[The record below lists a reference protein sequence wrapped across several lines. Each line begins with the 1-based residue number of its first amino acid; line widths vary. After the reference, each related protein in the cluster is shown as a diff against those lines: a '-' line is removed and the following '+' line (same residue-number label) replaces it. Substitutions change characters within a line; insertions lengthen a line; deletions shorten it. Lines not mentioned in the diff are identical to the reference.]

1 MARCWD
7 WCIKRTTHTAH
18 TLTDA
23 LRRTGRSH
31 ACFPEYLK
39 DTRRSI
45 AKSCIAA
52 AIAACCWMC
61 YDDGIR
67 VCYWNIHS
75 MRSNRVFDLP
85 KIFKSASRAVTHGKA
100 HSTWWKATA
109 AAAAVFCAFL
119 KTYIVSP
126 LPPPPP
132 PMRTG
137 AVTTSYYTTS
147 RYTCTLQKTI
157 NRRRGSY
164 YSFFFV
170 LSPFTCSIYLSSY
183 RTKALA
189 AAAARCGQ
197 KTIRRLRARRLSAGD
212 IRFT

>member
-1 MARCWD
+1 MY
-7 WCIKRTTHTAH
+7 KT
-18 TLTDA
+18 
-23 LRRTGRSH
+23 
-31 ACFPEYLK
+31 
-39 DTRRSI
+39 
-45 AKSCIAA
+45 
-52 AIAACCWMC
+52 
-61 YDDGIR
+61 
-67 VCYWNIHS
+67 N
-75 MRSNRVFDLP
+75 N
-85 KIFKSASRAVTHGKA
+85 A
-100 HSTWWKATA
+100 HSTHTHWCLATDGSFSCLLSGILKRYTTIDSKVLYSCCNSCMLLDVLWWWHTCVLLKYSFD
-109 AAAAVFCAFL
+109 AVESSVWPAKDFQVGKPRGHTRQSSQHVVESNRRRRRGVLCLFKNL
-119 KTYIVSP
+119 YRFSP
-126 LPPPPP
+126 PPPPP